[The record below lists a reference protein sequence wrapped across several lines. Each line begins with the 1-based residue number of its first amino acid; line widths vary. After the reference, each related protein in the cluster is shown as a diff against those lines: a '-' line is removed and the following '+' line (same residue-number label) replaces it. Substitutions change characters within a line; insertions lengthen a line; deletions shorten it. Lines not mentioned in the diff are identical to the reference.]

1 MKKLVPY
8 LLAAALAAPVFGAGL
23 SRVNAQPPSGGD
35 AAQCDHGGGG
45 PRGGH
50 HGRGRH
56 ANRDLAGHAEHRA
69 RMLTAILD
77 LDAHQASEVR
87 RILNRAATEAEA
99 LMQEPRSD
107 ATRTSMHAI
116 HERAKNEIDALLTPA
131 QRATMD
137 RMEAVRGERH
147 GRGEGDGRG
156 HHANPRGPEARPRR

>member
-1 MKKLVPY
+1 MKKLAPY

-35 AAQCDHGGGG
+35 ARACDHGGEG

-56 ANRDLAGHAEHRA
+56 GNRDLAGHAEHRA

-77 LDAHQASEVR
+77 LDAHQSSEVR
-87 RILNRAATEAEA
+87 RILGRAATEAQA
-99 LMQEPRSD
+99 LMAQPRTD

-116 HERAKNEIDALLTPA
+116 HERAKTEIDALLTPA

-137 RMEAVRGERH
+137 RMEAVRGARH
-147 GRGEGDGRG
+147 GHGGGRGDG
-156 HHANPRGPEARPRR
+156 ANPRGPEARPSR